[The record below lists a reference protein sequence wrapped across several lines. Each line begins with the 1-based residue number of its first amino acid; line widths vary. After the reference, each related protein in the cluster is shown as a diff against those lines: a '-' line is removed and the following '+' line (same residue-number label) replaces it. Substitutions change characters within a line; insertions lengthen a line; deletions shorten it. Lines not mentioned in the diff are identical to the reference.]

1 MTIAFTIFSYLIGS
15 IPAGYIL
22 YKISDKKDIRKFGSQ
37 ATGATNILRLKGW
50 TYAIPVAL
58 FDIFKGFFSVYFALK
73 LFPDNRW
80 ALLCGFLVVLGHC
93 FPIFIKFK
101 GGKGVATAVGVYA
114 ALSPISL
121 LCSLGIFVA
130 TVFLTRYVSLGS
142 LVAMFFYPIFV
153 LYFTGEYTVAILGFA
168 IYGLILL
175 RHAGNI
181 KRLLAGKERKLGDK
195 IT

>member
-1 MTIAFTIFSYLIGS
+1 VG
-15 IPAGYIL
+15 
-22 YKISDKKDIRKFGSQ
+22 
-37 ATGATNILRLKGW
+37 
-50 TYAIPVAL
+50 L
-58 FDIFKGFFSVYFALK
+58 FDIFKGFFIMYFALR
-73 LFPDNRW
+73 LFPDNRL

-153 LYFTGEYTVAILGFA
+153 LYFIGEYSVAILGLA
-168 IYGLILL
+168 IYGLILF

-181 KRLLAGKERKLGDK
+181 KRLLAAKERKLGDK